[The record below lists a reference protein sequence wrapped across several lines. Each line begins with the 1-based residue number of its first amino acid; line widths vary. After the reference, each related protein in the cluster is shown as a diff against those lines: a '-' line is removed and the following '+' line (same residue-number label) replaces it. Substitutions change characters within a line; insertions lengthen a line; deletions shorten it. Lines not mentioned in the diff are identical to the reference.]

1 MSDDVVITA
10 EGLGKKYRIQ
20 HQAQRHPYTVHR
32 PLLSQPSTPEPPFK
46 VQGSRFNVGCWMLD
60 VGCWM
65 LDVGCWMLD
74 VEGSMFRSHRPCV
87 PQSVVSSP
95 STVHRPPSTVHRPL
109 LSQPSTPK
117 PSTTEPPFKV
127 QGSML
132 DVGCSMFGP
141 DLPNPQPPPVR
152 GLVVRS
158 PVVPFL
164 LFQEMHY
171 LPENVLYGI
180 FAAR

>member
-32 PLLSQPSTPEPPFK
+32 PLLSQPST
-46 VQGSRFNVGCWMLD
+46 
-60 VGCWM
+60 
-65 LDVGCWMLD
+65 
-74 VEGSMFRSHRPCV
+74 
-87 PQSVVSSP
+87 
-95 STVHRPPSTVHRPL
+95 
-109 LSQPSTPK
+109 
-117 PSTTEPPFKV
+117 TEPPFKV

-152 GLVVRS
+152 GLVVHS